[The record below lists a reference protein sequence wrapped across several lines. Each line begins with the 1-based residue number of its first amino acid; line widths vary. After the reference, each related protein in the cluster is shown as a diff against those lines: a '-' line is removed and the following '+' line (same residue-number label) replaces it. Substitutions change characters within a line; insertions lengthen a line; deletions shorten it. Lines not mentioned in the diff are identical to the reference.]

1 MGIKHAPHSP
11 EHPASVPAEAS
22 TTATS
27 PTTATTGHPPVPT
40 LKAKRRAFVATLIGN
55 ALESYDFAIYAFFS
69 VTIGMLFFPDHS
81 PSTALLM
88 SVAVYG
94 VGFIMRPLGAIMFG
108 MHADRY
114 GRRSALT
121 WTLTGMG
128 LGTMVIACAPTCAQ
142 LGPRYAG
149 LAPVLLVFGRL
160 LQGFSQGGEVG
171 TAYATLIEIDRHKG
185 RCFRSATELSSS
197 AFAGVCAAATV
208 LALTHTLSADAMTT
222 WGWRVPFFIGALA
235 APFGLI
241 LRSQMIDDRPTTP
254 VTPIRHT
261 GRLVMRHWKRLLLCL
276 FVLQGTMN
284 AFVMAGY
291 YLPVHA
297 MHWLGF
303 ELKTVHWIGIASS
316 TTLMISTPLF
326 GFWSDWIKRRK
337 PFALG
342 GRLISAALLIPA
354 YWLINHYPSLL
365 LIMAVAAGMKLCLG
379 MAASTTS
386 ALITESFPKE
396 IRATTTSICYAAAGT
411 LFGGTAQ
418 IIAVASVKWSGN
430 LLAPAIYATV
440 GLIISAVAVL
450 LLKETGQHAVD

>member
-1 MGIKHAPHSP
+1 MAKQRGTIPHDY
-11 EHPASVPAEAS
+11 PAMVPAG
-22 TTATS
+22 TS
-27 PTTATTGHPPVPT
+27 AAPTPT
-40 LKAKRRAFVATLIGN
+40 QNTDPTPKSKRRALFATLIGN

-69 VTIGMLFFPDHS
+69 VTIGALFFPNHS
-81 PSTALLM
+81 PGNALLM

-94 VGFIMRPLGAIMFG
+94 VGFIMRPLGAIVFG

-128 LGTMVIACAPTCAQ
+128 IGTLVIACAPTCSQ
-142 LGPRYAG
+142 LGRQYAG
-149 LAPVLLVFGRL
+149 FAPLMLVLGRL

-171 TAYATLIEIDRHKG
+171 TAYATLIEIDRHSG
-185 RCFRSATELSSS
+185 RGLRSAAELSSS

-208 LALTHTLSADAMTT
+208 LILTHTLSSDAMVA
-222 WGWRVPFFIGALA
+222 WGWRIPFLIGTLV
-235 APFGLI
+235 APFGLL
-241 LRSQMIDDRPTTP
+241 LRAQLIDDRPTTP
-254 VTPIRHT
+254 VTPIRET
-261 GRLVMRHWKRLLLCL
+261 GRMVLTHWKQLLLCL
-276 FVLQGTMN
+276 FVLQGTMS

-303 ELKTVHWIGIASS
+303 ELKNVHWIGIASS

-326 GFWSDWIKRRK
+326 GMWSDRLSRRK

-342 GRLISAALLIPA
+342 GRLLSAALLIPA

-365 LIMAVAAGMKLCLG
+365 LIMGMAAVMKLCLG

-386 ALITESFPKE
+386 ALITETFPRE

-411 LFGGTAQ
+411 LFAGTAQ

-430 LLAPAIYATV
+430 LLAPAIYATI
-440 GLIISAVAVL
+440 GLLVSACAIV
-450 LLKETGQHAVD
+450 LLKETGRRALD